1 MSKIVLSFIQTETES
16 RGSTHRRAGTVPTV
30 KVEKKEDEGDARG
43 EEGAEDDPQPGPSV
57 KIEPGAAQ
65 QGGMLKPEPGVVY
78 KPLSIRVDKADGKI
92 AYKYKCP
99 LCLVDRVMA
108 SKNGMWAHINE
119 IHLQRAL
126 LCTMCDSTFF
136 NPDSLMRHERKEHKK

>member
-1 MSKIVLSFIQTETES
+1 MVAVAMKI
-16 RGSTHRRAGTVPTV
+16 
-30 KVEKKEDEGDARG
+30 EGEAEGG
-43 EEGAEDDPQPGPSV
+43 EEQGDDNQPGPSV
-57 KIEPGAAQ
+57 KVEMGTVE
-65 QGGMLKPEPGVVY
+65 QGGMLKPEPGIVY
-78 KPLSIRVDKADGKI
+78 KPLSIRVDKPDGKI
-92 AYKYKCP
+92 GYKYKCP

-126 LCTMCDSTFF
+126 LCTMCDLTFF

>member
-1 MSKIVLSFIQTETES
+1 MES
-16 RGSTHRRAGTVPTV
+16 RGSTHRRAGMVPTV
-30 KVEKKEDEGDARG
+30 KVEKEGEGNARG

-57 KIEPGAAQ
+57 KIELGAAQ

-92 AYKYKCP
+92 AYKYKCL

-119 IHLQRAL
+119 IHLQCTL
-126 LCTMCDSTFF
+126 LCTMCDSIFF